1 LIWVIRVPSGMARM
15 APSDS
20 LEDQIIA
27 VARLV
32 RAGEWTTY
40 GDISAAVTGT
50 VRAARAVARA
60 AALSDDFPNAHRVL
74 RADGTI
80 ARGEGPRR
88 AERVDR
94 VRWALEDEGVAF
106 GLSRRADPAA
116 RVHWD
121 ELARR
126 AGAQP

>member
-1 LIWVIRVPSGMARM
+1 MARL
-15 APSDS
+15 ASGDS

-32 RAGEWTTY
+32 RKGEWTTY
-40 GDISAAVTGT
+40 GDISAAVMGS

-60 AALSDDFPNAHRVL
+60 AAISDDFPHAHRVL
-74 RADGTI
+74 RADGTVV
-80 ARGEGPRR
+80 RGEGPRR

-94 VRWALEDEGVAF
+94 ARSALAAEGVAF
-106 GLSRRADPAA
+106 DLAGRADPAA

-126 AGAQP
+126 AGPRA